1 MNFKRRRSGGQE
13 NHETLRVLQAAFG
26 DDIPADAEQ
35 RLQKPLDGFRS
46 DLAVHPYVQ
55 RLSRASR
62 RAAPPWLRR
71 LALAATT
78 GVVAVGLGLLLFLG
92 KGTPAWAEV
101 VERFQSVPFFS
112 VAVYIKEDALSEPRQ
127 FELWMAQGARIRMR
141 VGNQV
146 IFAHEG
152 KITKAFDVKSRG
164 EVEPDDTAT
173 DILEM
178 LGKTGQFSLETI
190 VRSVSGGKL
199 VDATPRVNAD
209 AVVSED
215 LVVFDLE
222 SERTPEWARIWALR
236 ESRLPVRVLMWD
248 PRDGACADAVFS
260 YARQQSDA
268 FFDPEAFATELKSG
282 AESRGKANLAYAL
295 LRDPGGRPM
304 TPRDLFERGSGY
316 HVPVVEEAGITGDG
330 IVWVVA
336 TKSLNTM
343 PDGGPFF
350 GFEKLE
356 DDLGRD
362 YRHAWSSLRDDRSLQ
377 IFLPSDYPF
386 DNRTPQRLIL
396 TCQTKEYDPRIGA
409 EVIGRV
415 ELTDWQ
421 RNKKWPEALMSHDFY
436 PLVRAAR
443 YFLEREDYDRFE
455 KVMASIPGDPESDPQ
470 ALDREQ
476 LRLRMLSKKQDF
488 DAAVVLGERLMPLLE
503 HEYVRWKGD
512 ASSPELF
519 NDYLVALAADGQ
531 IEKARELYQRILN
544 LEPDI
549 PDHLNQ
555 SARSSIKSN
564 NAREIDINMGMGL
577 APRFSREARMSVGQI
592 SEFFGVDLKND
603 ERFNGFSGWDWKWAY
618 KNPVY
623 ASWIKHLDELAGHYR
638 DHPLPETMELVPRTA
653 HERFSAFTRDIPG
666 IDTHEVASLS
676 RSLYAYVYE
685 WDGSPGNL
693 VEMPKELQQIEL
705 DYDLIYRK
713 GTSLAEQRAF
723 VLGQFG
729 YQVDVVTP
737 ARKVWIARYDGRP
750 LKPYKDSKAPV
761 PYAGKGGYQMGM
773 ATGWGPVTMKN
784 LLDNLMRYQTELR
797 ERLVIVDETGI
808 SSIPDR
814 EGDWASV
821 AVSSENPTWGGEGG
835 TEMARKWFAEQFGVT
850 FTEET
855 RLIPVHVV
863 RKRT

>member
-1 MNFKRRRSGGQE
+1 MNFKRRRSEGQE

-26 DDIPADAEQ
+26 DDIPTDAER

-71 LALAATT
+71 LALAAST
-78 GVVAVGLGLLLFLG
+78 GVVAVALGLLLFLG

-112 VAVYIKEDALSEPRQ
+112 VAVYIKEDSLSEARQ
-127 FELWMAQGARIRMR
+127 FELWMAQGARVRMR
-141 VGNQV
+141 VGNEV

-152 KITKAFDVKSRG
+152 KVTKAFDVKSRG

-173 DILEM
+173 EILEM

-199 VDATPRVNAD
+199 VDATPRVNAE
-209 AVVSED
+209 AVISED

-222 SERTPEWARIWALR
+222 SARTPEWARIWALR

-295 LRDPGGRPM
+295 LRDPGGRPI
-304 TPRDLFERGSGY
+304 TPRDMFERAPGY
-316 HVPVVEEAGITGDG
+316 HVPVVEEAGITEDG
-330 IVWVVA
+330 VVWIVA
-336 TKSLNTM
+336 AQSQNTT
-343 PDGGPFF
+343 PAGYVFY

-356 DDLGRD
+356 DDLARE
-362 YRHAWSSLRDDRSLQ
+362 YRSTGAWGAADDRSLH

-396 TCQTKEYDPRIGA
+396 TCQTKEYDPRVA
-409 EVIGRV
+409 PQVIGTV

-436 PLVRAAR
+436 PLVLAAR
-443 YFLEREDYDRFE
+443 YFLEREDYDSFE
-455 KVMASIPGDPESDPQ
+455 KAMALIPGDPESDPQ
-470 ALDREQ
+470 ALEREQ
-476 LRLRMLSKKQDF
+476 LRLRMLLKKQDF
-488 DAAVVLGERLMPLLE
+488 DAAVKLGGRLMPLLE
-503 HEYVRWKGD
+503 HEYTRWKGGS
-512 ASSPELF
+512 SSPQLF

-555 SARSSIKSN
+555 HARSNIKRSN
-564 NAREIDINMGMGL
+564 AEFRQSNMRLLADGL
-577 APRFSREARMSVGQI
+577 SQEARLTVDQLSD
-592 SEFFGVDLKND
+592 FFGVDVKND
-603 ERFNGFSGWDWKWAY
+603 KRFDHFEGRDWKWFY
-618 KNPVY
+618 KKPVY
-623 ASWIKHLDELAGHYR
+623 AAWIKHLDELAGYYQ
-638 DHPLPETMELVPRTA
+638 DHPLPETMELRPRKIQA
-653 HERFSAFTRDIPG
+653 EFFACTRDIPG

-676 RSLYAYVYE
+676 RSLSAYVYE

-693 VEMPKELQQIEL
+693 VEMPKELQQIQL
-705 DYDLIYRK
+705 DHDLVYRK
-713 GTSLAEQRAF
+713 GVSLAEQQAF

-729 YQVDVVTP
+729 YDVDVVTEP
-737 ARKVWIARYDGRP
+737 RKVWVARYDGRA
-750 LKPYKDSKAPV
+750 LKPYEQVRAPV
-761 PYAGKGGYQMGM
+761 RYTPGGDEVGMSMVPPGGRFTMGC
-773 ATGWGPVTMKN
+773 
-784 LLDNLMRYQTELR
+784 LLRDLMRYQTEVLP
-797 ERLVIVDETGI
+797 RLIVIDETGI
-808 SSIPDR
+808 PS
-814 EGDWASV
+814 EGEV
-821 AVSSENPTWGGEGG
+821 GKPAVPVSCEQPLWSRTGGI
-835 TEMARKWFAEQFGVT
+835 EMARKWFAEQFGVT